1 LKADPLYQRKIF
13 TT

>member
-1 LKADPLYQRKIF
+1 LKPDPLYQRKIF